1 MKHIQEIARRV
12 RRPEEQLRFPCELLQ
27 QGYEANYLA
36 NYRPD
41 ELSNIDEATLSAIRR
56 MLKQFESVEAHRA
69 KVLVS
74 IEKEP
79 LFPKS
84 VLDIVQ
90 QSRSIAEIDT
100 TLRHVRARK
109 NAKSIAEKCPAAE
122 IVGKAILTYTG
133 ETPKDLPAWVA
144 EVANTT
150 PDQTDEIISQTK
162 SWLSHLLSEDLKL
175 MSEMQQYVLRRAAVS
190 VKILPEPTKESE
202 ETHLEAS
209 EDSATVPVNSIAI
222 AESKQDVAPET
233 TADPNPGQTPET
245 SEANP
250 PAVNSENSSEVP
262 DQEPVRQ
269 ILAEF
274 SKDKKSAKPL
284 KTKSLSEKQLSPRK
298 RRRRW
303 LRSILESYARLKKPA
318 GDLTPYQILMLS
330 RGLRSQIIQLN
341 FDYDKKPLIQMCREA
356 LCPGRHPMHSFLL
369 ETADSALHTF
379 LLPRIHQDVMAI
391 LEEYANEELTEA
403 AVAHLQSLLLQRPI
417 KGHRILMIDAIGPKM
432 AAAAIVDADG
442 RILFTG
448 ELPCNTN
455 RADVVAQNVVLM
467 GQWVHEHRV
476 TLISLS
482 NGPARRYLVQPIA
495 ELLKQTS
502 EGSLQWT
509 MVDRAGADAYCSSR
523 ICLVELPNIAKRH
536 RAAVWLARRL
546 QDPLRQ
552 VLKVDPSRLRLG
564 SYQRELPQVELEIAL
579 RDAVSSAI
587 SQSGLDIFSAEPE
600 VLQRAPG
607 MTLAAAK
614 AVVQA
619 CREERITNRESLLT
633 VLKEHLTEMQA
644 RQAIGFLRVYGSD
657 NSLDATTIHP
667 DDYRLAKRLV
677 EHANLP
683 TPAPSPEGWQKPN
696 FEDLV
701 AASEAAEDAIAKRQE
716 ESGNVSYES
725 SEENLES
732 TEMEFHESENLTD
745 SPSSAP
751 VAEFDAE
758 NANQAAVPTTEN
770 ESAESPSSDDPPADS
785 NSNDGS
791 EAELAE
797 SNSSA
802 GTTDTPGIASN
813 VPPIE
818 KSPRTREVL
827 SIDAERLARSWQ
839 VGREKLR
846 RVAYSLQF
854 PFADER
860 EFQYPVPVSN
870 KFPRL
875 DTLKQ
880 GEMVQALVVGVTDF
894 GVFVDLGPDCSGLI
908 HVSRITPKYVED
920 PHQYVQLGDLLT
932 AWVINIDEKRKRV
945 ALTAIPPGTQNR
957 KGQDSSTDSNSES
970 STRDRRPP
978 RPSAEGR
985 GRGDN
990 RTRSDSPRA
999 ANAGND
1005 RGPNQRGE
1013 SRGGRPP
1020 SSGTSRGGF
1029 RGRGDRGRSNERV
1042 DSDQSVAP
1050 RKPTRISPPKPITPI
1065 TDAMQQGKEPLRS
1078 FSDLMQFMKKS
1089 KPETEDIV
1097 PSSVVE
1103 PARSD
1108 SQSTAPAESSGTQS
1122 IVESNESP
1130 NGPIA

>member
-69 KVLVS
+69 KVLAS

-84 VLDIVQ
+84 VLEIVQ

-133 ETPKDLPAWVA
+133 EMPKDFPAWVA
-144 EVANTT
+144 GVANVT
-150 PDQTDEIISQTK
+150 PDLADETISQTK

-175 MSEMQQYVLRRAAVS
+175 MSEMQQYVLRRAVVS

-209 EDSATVPVNSIAI
+209 EDSATVPVHSIAT
-222 AESKQDVAPET
+222 AESKQDAAPEIT
-233 TADPNPGQTPET
+233 PASNPDQTLET
-245 SEANP
+245 SEATP
-250 PAVNSENSSEVP
+250 PTVNAENSQGLEQEAVP
-262 DQEPVRQ
+262 Q

-274 SKDKKSAKPL
+274 SKDKKSVKPL

-356 LCPGRHPMHSFLL
+356 LCPGRHPMHSFLM

-403 AVAHLQSLLLQRPI
+403 AVAHLQGLLLQRPI

-523 ICLVELPNIAKRH
+523 ICLVELPNISKRH

-552 VLKVDPSRLRLG
+552 VLKVDPTRLRLG
-564 SYQRELPQVELEIAL
+564 SYQRELPQAELEIAL

-607 MTLAAAK
+607 MTFAAAK

-619 CREERITNRESLLT
+619 CREERITNRESLLN

-644 RQAIGFLRVYGSD
+644 RQAIGFLRVFGSD

-683 TPAPSPEGWQKPN
+683 TPAPAPEGWQKPN

-716 ESGNVSYES
+716 ESGNASDES
-725 SEENLES
+725 SEENMES
-732 TEMEFHESENLTD
+732 TEADFHESENLSD
-745 SPSSAP
+745 SDSSGP
-751 VAEFDAE
+751 IAELDTKPE
-758 NANQAAVPTTEN
+758 NQAAVPTSEN
-770 ESAESPSSDDPPADS
+770 ENGESPSSDAPSSESIPS
-785 NSNDGS
+785 DGS
-791 EAELAE
+791 EVELTE
-797 SNSSA
+797 SNSTA
-802 GTTDTPGIASN
+802 GTVETPGTASN

-818 KSPRTREVL
+818 KAPRTREVL

-880 GEMVQALVVGVTDF
+880 GDMVQALVVGVTDF

-957 KGQDSSTDSNSES
+957 KGQDSGTDSTSES

-978 RPSAEGR
+978 RPSADGR

-990 RTRSDSPRA
+990 RTRSDSPRS
-999 ANAGND
+999 ANTGSD

-1020 SSGTSRGGF
+1020 SSGPSRGGF

-1050 RKPTRISPPKPITPI
+1050 RKPARITPPKPITPI

-1089 KPETEDIV
+1089 KPENEEIV
-1097 PSSVVE
+1097 PSSVIE
-1103 PARSD
+1103 PSRSD
-1108 SQSTAPAESSGTQS
+1108 SQSPAPAESSGTQS